1 MIDMPVS
8 INNLLALEW
17 KTWAAKNNPTDAIP
31 VSLFA
36 FSDQVTTNNR
46 TLWDGLPGT
55 YAFPSSAS
63 TMGIASTVTADSGG
77 IIAISGVDSSWNP
90 ISENVTLSTSPVST
104 TNSYYR
110 INGMSMIVPAVGQVH
125 NDGTITA
132 KGGAT
137 TYAQINP
144 SIGAMQAGF
153 YSGPS
158 GYSLYIYAV
167 DCYSGDIASNSK
179 YATFNVQVT
188 NHNAVRPMTFDL
200 LQSTFS
206 SSFNV
211 TRIIPQVRT
220 QKSDIE
226 WQFKVSQGT
235 QSVSL
240 IVQAYLMINN

>member
-1 MIDMPVS
+1 MI
-8 INNLLALEW
+8 
-17 KTWAAKNNPTDAIP
+17 T
-31 VSLFA
+31 
-36 FSDQVTTNNR
+36 
-46 TLWDGLPGT
+46 
-55 YAFPSSAS
+55 
-63 TMGIASTVTADSGG
+63 
-77 IIAISGVDSSWNP
+77 
-90 ISENVTLSTSPVST
+90 
-104 TNSYYR
+104 
-110 INGMSMIVPAVGQVH
+110 PAVGQPH
-125 NDGTITA
+125 NEGTITA

-144 SIGAMQAGF
+144 TIGAMQAGW
-153 YSGPS
+153 YSVPS
-158 GYSLYIYAV
+158 GYSLYIYSV

-188 NHNAVRPMTFDL
+188 NYNNIRPMTFDL